1 VKPLPHRIFRI
12 LDTEPA
18 IPSSG
23 GAWPTTCMGRVTF
36 SGVSF
41 AYPTRSDV
49 QVLQDFNLTV
59 EPNQTVALVGTSGSG
74 AVVVFF
80 RLGNSCVAGVQN
92 EDGTCALVDGSTT
105 ICGRYDRVVN
115 DVLSYVLVCVT
126 YCRQVYCA
134 VPAGAL
140 LRRGSWLG
148 DGGRRRYSAD

>member
-12 LDTEPA
+12 LDTEPT

-36 SGVSF
+36 SGVRF

-74 AVVVFF
+74 AVVVLF
-80 RLGNSCVAGVQN
+80 LVSCVWVIP
-92 EDGTCALVDGSTT
+92 V
-105 ICGRYDRVVN
+105 
-115 DVLSYVLVCVT
+115 
-126 YCRQVYCA
+126 
-134 VPAGAL
+134 
-140 LRRGSWLG
+140 
-148 DGGRRRYSAD
+148 